1 MKKYLAKLNEIAS
14 NNNEGI
20 AVVLEG
26 RDTAGK
32 SSTIRALTQYLSPAW
47 YSVVPSTKPSKK
59 TMECWLP
66 HWSTKMPSKGQ
77 IVFYDRSWYSRA
89 MVQKLNGWCSDQQYK
104 EFLLDYKD
112 WENKQKQSV
121 RFIKLWLSI
130 TEDEQR
136 YRIDDRK
143 NSPLTYWKFSE
154 NDENALSQYDRMS
167 ILKERVVDSEWHVL
181 DYNVKG
187 ICFRNFPWCQ
197 GTVFDNV
204 RTKRIGHCAR

>member
-1 MKKYLAKLNEIAS
+1 MKKLLAKLNQIAS
-14 NNNEGI
+14 NNNKRI

-89 MVQKLNGWCSDQQYK
+89 MVQKLNGWCTEEQYK
-104 EFLLDYKD
+104 TFLDEYKS
-112 WENKQKQSV
+112 WEKAQNTTFV
-121 RFIKLWLSI
+121 KLWLSI
-130 TEDEQR
+130 TEEEQR
-136 YRIDDRK
+136 YRIDTRK

-154 NDENALSQYDRMS
+154 NDENALSHYDRMTL
-167 ILKERVVDSEWHVL
+167 LKERVIDSEWQVL
-181 DYNVKG
+181 DYNDKKSG
-187 ICFRNFPWCQ
+187 IKSAAEAIIRVCN
-197 GTVFDNV
+197 G
-204 RTKRIGHCAR
+204 

>member
-1 MKKYLAKLNEIAS
+1 MKKYLAKLNQIAE

-47 YSVVPSTKPSKK
+47 YSVVPSTKPSKQ

-66 HWSTKMPSKGQ
+66 HWTTKMPAKGQ

-89 MVQKLNGWCSDQQYK
+89 MVQKLNGWCTDAQYK

-112 WENKQKQSV
+112 WENRQRQNGV
-121 RFIKLWLSI
+121 RFVKLWLSI
-130 TEDEQR
+130 TEDEQS
-136 YRIDDRK
+136 YRIRKRK

-167 ILKERVVDSEWHVL
+167 ILKERVVDGEWNVL
-181 DYNVKG
+181 DYNHKKSG
-187 ICFRNFPWCQ
+187 IKSAAKTIIRAC
-197 GTVFDNV
+197 
-204 RTKRIGHCAR
+204 KK

>member
-1 MKKYLAKLNEIAS
+1 MKKYLAKLNQIAE

-47 YSVVPSTKPSKK
+47 YSVVPSTKPSKQ

-66 HWSTKMPSKGQ
+66 HWSTKMPAKGQ

-89 MVQKLNGWCSDQQYK
+89 MVQKLNGWCTDDQYK

-154 NDENALSQYDRMS
+154 NDENALSHYDRMS

-181 DYNVKG
+181 DYNDKKSG
-187 ICFRNFPWCQ
+187 IKSAAKTIIRAC
-197 GTVFDNV
+197 
-204 RTKRIGHCAR
+204 KK

>member
-47 YSVVPSTKPSKK
+47 YSVVPSTKPSKQ

-66 HWSTKMPSKGQ
+66 HWSTKMPAKGQ

-104 EFLLDYKD
+104 EFLLDYKM
-112 WENKQKQSV
+112 WEAQQLQNGV
-121 RFIKLWLSI
+121 RFVKLWLSI
-130 TEDEQR
+130 TENEQG
-136 YRIDDRK
+136 YRIRK
-143 NSPLTYWKFSE
+143 RKTSPLTYWKFSE

-167 ILKERVVDSEWHVL
+167 ILKERVVDGEWNVL
-181 DYNVKG
+181 DYNHKKSG
-187 ICFRNFPWCQ
+187 IKSAAKTIIRAC
-197 GTVFDNV
+197 
-204 RTKRIGHCAR
+204 KK

>member
-1 MKKYLAKLNEIAS
+1 MKKYLAKLNQIAE

-47 YSVVPSTKPSKK
+47 YSVVPSTKPSKQ

-66 HWSTKMPSKGQ
+66 HWSTKMPAKGQ

-104 EFLLDYKD
+104 EFLLDYKM
-112 WENKQKQSV
+112 WEAQQLQNGV
-121 RFIKLWLSI
+121 RFVKLWLSI
-130 TEDEQR
+130 TENEQG
-136 YRIDDRK
+136 YRIRK
-143 NSPLTYWKFSE
+143 RKTSPLTYWKFSE

-167 ILKERVVDSEWHVL
+167 ILKERVVDGEWNIL
-181 DYNVKG
+181 DYNHKKSG
-187 ICFRNFPWCQ
+187 IKSAAKTIIRAC
-197 GTVFDNV
+197 
-204 RTKRIGHCAR
+204 KK

>member
-1 MKKYLAKLNEIAS
+1 MKKYLAKLNQIAE

-47 YSVVPSTKPSKK
+47 YSVVPSTKPSKQ

-66 HWSTKMPSKGQ
+66 HWSTKMPAKGQ

-89 MVQKLNGWCSDQQYK
+89 MVQKLNGWCTDDQYR
-104 EFLLDYKD
+104 EFLQGYKM
-112 WENKQKQSV
+112 WESFQDVKI
-121 RFIKLWLSI
+121 IKLWLSI
-130 TEDEQR
+130 TEEEQR
-136 YRIDDRK
+136 ARIDNRK

-154 NDENALSQYDRMS
+154 NDENALSYYDSMTL
-167 ILKERVVDSEWHVL
+167 LKERVVDSEWHVL
-181 DYNVKG
+181 DYNNKKKG
-187 ICFRNFPWCQ
+187 IKSALKTIIR
-197 GTVFDNV
+197 VA
-204 RTKRIGHCAR
+204 KK

>member
-1 MKKYLAKLNEIAS
+1 MKKYLAKLNQIAE

-47 YSVVPSTKPSKK
+47 YSVVPSTKPSKQ

-66 HWSTKMPSKGQ
+66 HWSTKMPAKGQ

-89 MVQKLNGWCSDQQYK
+89 MVQKLNGWCTDAQYK

-112 WENKQKQSV
+112 WENRQRQNGV
-121 RFIKLWLSI
+121 RFVKLWLSI
-130 TEDEQR
+130 TEDEQS
-136 YRIDDRK
+136 YRIRKRK

-181 DYNVKG
+181 DYNHKKSG
-187 ICFRNFPWCQ
+187 IKSAAKTIIRAC
-197 GTVFDNV
+197 
-204 RTKRIGHCAR
+204 KK